1 MHAHTAAAED
11 YVYETT
17 SFENVIFI
25 LDYIAFLNSSIEV
38 REDNSIQNFPKRIR
52 IERKHSDLV
61 IFDITKLNNSR
72 C

>member
-17 SFENVIFI
+17 SFEKVIFI

-38 REDNSIQNFPKRIR
+38 REDNSIHYFPKRITFR
-52 IERKHSDLV
+52 LGHLRHNQVK
-61 IFDITKLNNSR
+61 
-72 C
+72 